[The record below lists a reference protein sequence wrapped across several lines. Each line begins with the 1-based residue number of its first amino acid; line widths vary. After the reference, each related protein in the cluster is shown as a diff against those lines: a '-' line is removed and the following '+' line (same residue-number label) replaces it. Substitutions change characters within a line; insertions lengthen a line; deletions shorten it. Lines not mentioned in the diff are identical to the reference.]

1 MEKGEGRRIY
11 PKLDRKKRKKKW
23 FWWDGGWEVEDE
35 EEPEGCKINKK
46 KRNTLTAPEKLR
58 QSKDTF
64 EKNILLYKTKN
75 KMYVKKPQSKVCGAG
90 WLARIPRVGL
100 REGWTLQRR

>member
-46 KRNTLTAPEKLR
+46 KKGTR
-58 QSKDTF
+58 
-64 EKNILLYKTKN
+64 
-75 KMYVKKPQSKVCGAG
+75 
-90 WLARIPRVGL
+90 
-100 REGWTLQRR
+100 